1 MTYDDVRQAINA
13 QLPAASLNG
22 ADRIAA
28 AILALMMRSGMQNVD
43 ATTLMNAFVKPGSD
57 PTQGGAV

>member
-28 AILALMMRSGMQNVD
+28 A
-43 ATTLMNAFVKPGSD
+43 FVKPGSD